1 MSNLN
6 IESLLASAEKQ
17 NKAED
22 KRNEKKQ
29 FKLLRSFPSFVLY
42 YNENYDIKV
51 NRLKKAE
58 EEKAAE
64 CENEADALTL
74 TVMRGECDDEELVNK
89 QIAKLEWRADYYRK
103 TEVYSGY
110 VFKCK
115 DEKTFLKV
123 LRIAL
128 RFKDK
133 SVNGLVYQC
142 GIPAKINGKER
153 CKKVDESIIPSCE
166 ARVKPIEW
174 NFDLDKDE
182 MYIDALDTE
191 FQQLLD

>member
-1 MSNLN
+1 MATLN

-74 TVMRGECDDEELVNK
+74 MVVR
-89 QIAKLEWRADYYRK
+89 
-103 TEVYSGY
+103 
-110 VFKCK
+110 
-115 DEKTFLKV
+115 
-123 LRIAL
+123 
-128 RFKDK
+128 
-133 SVNGLVYQC
+133 
-142 GIPAKINGKER
+142 
-153 CKKVDESIIPSCE
+153 
-166 ARVKPIEW
+166 
-174 NFDLDKDE
+174 
-182 MYIDALDTE
+182 
-191 FQQLLD
+191 